1 MEDQILTLFLMD
13 GMMLSFGNGLKRVEK
28 STIPGTIQ
36 RTFKREGLLY
46 LETISGTNLGAKID
60 IYVIREDPVR
70 PIYGID
76 IITEFDANALTD
88 CHVTYTDVL
97 AVLYNARLAGFER
110 TRAEIAAGRNDF
122 CLFRI
127 PDYGE
132 PAPVGK
138 FGVPGTLRYSESIDD
153 RLGFF
158 GGGEEIHFQPALG
171 GGRTLLFRSQI
182 QGRKL

>member
-1 MEDQILTLFLMD
+1 MNDQILTLFLMES
-13 GMMLSFGNGLKRVEK
+13 MTLSFGNGLKRVEK

-60 IYVIREDPVR
+60 IYVIREDPVQ

-76 IITEFDANALTD
+76 IITEVDANALRD
-88 CHVTYTDVL
+88 CRVTYTDVL
-97 AVLYNARLAGFER
+97 GVLHRARLAGFER
-110 TRAEIAAGRNDF
+110 TRAEISAGREDF

-127 PDYGE
+127 PDYDE

-138 FGVPGTLRYSESIDD
+138 EGVPGALKYSESIDD
-153 RLGFF
+153 RLDFF
-158 GGGEEIHFQPALG
+158 GGGEEIHFRPSRG
-171 GGRTLLFRSQI
+171 GDRTLLFRSQI
-182 QGRKL
+182 QGRRL

>member
-1 MEDQILTLFLMD
+1 MDDQTLTLFLMES
-13 GMMLSFGNGLKRVEK
+13 MTLSFGNGLKRVEK

-46 LETISGTNLGAKID
+46 LETVSGTNLGARID
-60 IYVIREDPVR
+60 IYVIRADPVR
-70 PIYGID
+70 AVYGID

-88 CHVTYTDVL
+88 CHVMYTDVL
-97 AVLYNARLAGFER
+97 GVLHRARLAGFER

-127 PDYGE
+127 PDYEE

-138 FGVPGTLRYSESIDD
+138 YGVPGALKYAESIDD
-153 RLGFF
+153 HLDFF
-158 GGGEEIHFQPALG
+158 GGGEEIHFQPTHG

-182 QGRKL
+182 QGRRL